1 MVERRSEE
9 GQMLTKVSFWSDPKI
24 VHERSSAYDKHAVKS
39 KIE

>member
-24 VHERSSAYDKHAVKS
+24 VHERSSAYDKHAVKN